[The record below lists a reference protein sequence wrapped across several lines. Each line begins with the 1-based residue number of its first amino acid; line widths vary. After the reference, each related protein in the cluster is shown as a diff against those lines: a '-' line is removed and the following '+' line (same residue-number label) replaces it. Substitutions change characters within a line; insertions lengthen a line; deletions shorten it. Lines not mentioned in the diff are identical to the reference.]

1 MALASTNLIG
11 KDVAL
16 NKQITMQVNGTDVD
30 VSDIEILGSGVL
42 TYNQFATYG
51 PIQVELVEGTNTITW
66 TVIGYSVPNVDYLE
80 LYK

>member
-1 MALASTNLIG
+1 MYR
-11 KDVAL
+11 
-16 NKQITMQVNGTDVD
+16 
-30 VSDIEILGSGVL
+30 IEILGSGVL

-66 TVIGYSVPNVDYLE
+66 TVIGYSVPNEDYLE